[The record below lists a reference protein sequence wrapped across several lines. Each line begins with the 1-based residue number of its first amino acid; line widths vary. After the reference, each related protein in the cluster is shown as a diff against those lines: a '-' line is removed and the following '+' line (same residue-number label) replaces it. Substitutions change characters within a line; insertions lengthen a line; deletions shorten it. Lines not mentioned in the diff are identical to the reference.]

1 MTQAT
6 QTSMTYPGHEY
17 LNVPLEKIE
26 TPGCYVSKSNGTLYR
41 IPAEALA
48 GGPTAM
54 IGIVSKDGT
63 LMTKIAEDPWLP
75 INTARRL
82 CANADVQPNF

>member
-1 MTQAT
+1 MTQIT
-6 QTSMTYPGHEY
+6 PTPMTYPEREY

-26 TPGCYVSKSNGTLYR
+26 TPGCYVSKNTGTLYR

-48 GGPTAM
+48 GGPNAR
-54 IGIVSKDGT
+54 IGILSKEGT
-63 LMTKIAEDPWLP
+63 MMTKIAADPWLP